1 MEQIK
6 SLEELEFLRQGLIAA
21 QDKDRI
27 IVTVCGGS
35 GCLASGS
42 AKVAERLGN
51 AMAAEELDAKVEMK
65 KTGCHGFCE
74 RGPIVVI
81 EPAGILYQA
90 VGRKRLE
97 RDVDEIVVSL
107 GNGLVPVDRLLYKD
121 PDTKKPVSHYNDIP
135 FYAKQ
140 QRVALRN
147 NGRIDPTSIEDY
159 LITGGY
165 GSVLKALQM
174 DPEDVIKVIEESGL
188 RGRGGAGF
196 PTGLKWR
203 FCRNAPGD
211 VRYVICNGDE
221 GDPGAFMD
229 RSIMEGDPHAII
241 EGMLIGARAMGAQE
255 GALYVRGEY
264 PLAVKHLSTAITQAT
279 SLGLLGKNVMGSDF
293 SFDLRI
299 VCNAGAFISGEETA
313 LIHSVEGSVAEPR
326 PRPPFPA
333 QSGLYGQPTCIN
345 NVETWANVPVI
356 IEKGPAWYRNI
367 GVEKNSGTKVFSL
380 VGKVKNTGLV
390 EVPMG
395 TSIRD
400 VVFEIGNGILKNK
413 PFKAVQTGGPAG
425 GCIPESLL
433 DLPLTFEGLTEA
445 GAIMGSGGMIV
456 LDSETCMVDVAKYF
470 LEFNTAES
478 CGKCTP
484 CHEGTTR
491 MLEILH
497 RICAGEG
504 REEDLVILERLG
516 NGISATSLCGL
527 GQLAANPVLTTLR
540 FFRDE
545 YLAHI
550 QEKKCPA
557 GVCKA
562 LITYRIDPDAC
573 NGCRVCL
580 KNCPVEAITGEKK
593 QIHTLD
599 QDKCTKCGAC
609 REGCKFDAV
618 IVE

>member
-1 MEQIK
+1 MRFEEIK
-6 SLEELEFLRQGLIAA
+6 NQALYEWEEFVR
-21 QDKDRI
+21 KDRPRI
-27 IVTVCGGS
+27 LIGS
-35 GCLASGS
+35 GTCGRAAGAREVLSAFQNELNSRFLASETLLVEVGCLGLCY
-42 AKVAERLGN
+42 AEPLV
-51 AMAAEELDAKVEMK
+51 EIKDAVGKRV
-65 KTGCHGFCE
+65 
-74 RGPIVVI
+74 
-81 EPAGILYQA
+81 LYQGVNLKIVPELVESHVQKNEPVLSHA
-90 VGRKRLE
+90 LAIMEGQPLNGIPLFDDLPMIKRQF
-97 RDVDEIVVSL
+97 RI
-107 GNGLVPVDRLLYKD
+107 
-121 PDTKKPVSHYNDIP
+121 
-135 FYAKQ
+135 
-140 QRVALRN
+140 ALN
-147 NGRIDPTSIEDY
+147 NCGYIDPTNINHY
-159 LITGGY
+159 IARGGY
-165 GSVLKALQM
+165 SSLARVLTM
-174 DPEDVIKVIEESGL
+174 DPEEVIDMVEASLL

-196 PTGLKWR
+196 PTGTKWR

-241 EGMLIGARAMGAQE
+241 EGMLIGALVMGAQE

-264 PLAVKHLSTAITQAT
+264 PLAIENLNQALT
-279 SLGLLGKNVMGSDF
+279 DARNVGLLGKNVMGTDF

-313 LIHSVEGSVAEPR
+313 LIRSVEGSVAEPR

-345 NVETWANVPVI
+345 NVETWANVSLI
-356 IEKGPAWYRNI
+356 IEKGADWFKSI
-367 GVEKNSGTKVFSL
+367 GVEKNGGTKLFSL
-380 VGKVKNTGLV
+380 SGKVKNTGLV
-390 EVPMG
+390 EIPMG
-395 TSIRD
+395 TTIRD
-400 VVFEIGNGILKNK
+400 VVFEIGDGILKNK

-433 DLPLTFEGLTEA
+433 DLPLTYEGLSEA

-456 LDSETCMVDVAKYF
+456 LDSETCMVDIAKYF

-484 CHEGTTR
+484 CREGTTN

-504 REEDLVILERLG
+504 REEDLPILERLG
-516 NGISATSLCGL
+516 KGISATSLCGL
-527 GQLAANPVLTTLR
+527 GQLASNPVLTTLR
-540 FFRDE
+540 FFRHE
-545 YLAHI
+545 YQAHI
-550 QEKKCPA
+550 HEKKCPA

-580 KNCPVEAITGEKK
+580 RNCPVEAITGEKK

-599 QDKCTKCGAC
+599 QDQCIKCGAC